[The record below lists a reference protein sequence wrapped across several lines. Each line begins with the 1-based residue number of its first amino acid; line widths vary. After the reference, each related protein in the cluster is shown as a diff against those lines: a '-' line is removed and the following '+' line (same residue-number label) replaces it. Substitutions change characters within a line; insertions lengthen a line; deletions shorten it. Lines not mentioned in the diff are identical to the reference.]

1 MPELP
6 EVEVTKLALEA
17 SLKESVIAKI
27 NVRNKNLR
35 WPVDEKKLGAL
46 INLETKGISRRGK
59 YILLSFE
66 QGTILLHLGMS
77 GSIGVFNGH
86 SEYHKHD
93 HIELVLNN
101 KKVIRFND
109 PRRFGC
115 LVWTSKDPYEHKLI
129 KNLGVEPLEQNDLG
143 EYLYQSSRKRKT
155 PVKNYVMNSNIVVG
169 IGNIY
174 ASESLFRSGINPV
187 RACNRI
193 SEIRYKKLAKEIK
206 LVLSEAIEMGGTTL
220 RNFTYHNE
228 VKQVG
233 YFKQNLFVYG
243 RAGLGCKRCG
253 SDIKDRVIGGRSSFF
268 CRQCQV

>member
-1 MPELP
+1 M
-6 EVEVTKLALEA
+6 
-17 SLKESVIAKI
+17 
-27 NVRNKNLR
+27 N
-35 WPVDEKKLGAL
+35 
-46 INLETKGISRRGK
+46 
-59 YILLSFE
+59 
-66 QGTILLHLGMS
+66 
-77 GSIGVFNGH
+77 
-86 SEYHKHD
+86 
-93 HIELVLNN
+93 
-101 KKVIRFND
+101 VIRFND

-193 SEIRYKKLAKEIK
+193 SESRYKKLAKEIK